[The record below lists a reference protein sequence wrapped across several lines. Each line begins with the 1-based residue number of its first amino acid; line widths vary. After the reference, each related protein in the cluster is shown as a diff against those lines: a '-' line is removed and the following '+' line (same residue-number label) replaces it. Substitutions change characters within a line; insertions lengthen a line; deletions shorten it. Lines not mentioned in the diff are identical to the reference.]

1 MNPAP
6 TKRFVPGSLAWP
18 DTKSRW
24 ILAAAWIGFVGV
36 AAFCAVAFAPGRR
49 LTAFGDISLC
59 LVAAFASVALLSNCG
74 APPRRSQAFWLLFG
88 LGLGTWLLGQIIWTY
103 FEVVLHQD
111 VPNPFI
117 GDVILF
123 LHAVPMIGALGLR
136 PHDRRED
143 LRMHLGYVDFALLL
157 TWWVYLYL
165 FVVIPWQYISPNVDL
180 YGRAFDTLEG
190 IENLLLAA
198 GLAALYLRARA
209 EWKTVYAH
217 LFCAAF
223 LMAIG
228 AYISNLAIDANLYY
242 AGGPFDLPLMAALTW
257 FGTAGVIARQ
267 IRPQSELDAT
277 HLRVP
282 SPWPARLAMA
292 AVFSIPLMALW
303 AIQLSSAPRQ
313 IQEFRVALTQ
323 ITVLV
328 VGLLIVVRQRLVDR
342 ERMRLLCASDNALEN
357 LKRLQAQMI
366 QSEKLVS
373 LGQLAAG
380 AAHEINNPLTGILG
394 YSELLA
400 EEPGLTD
407 KQRALADKVAAL
419 ARRIKALV
427 TNLLSFARRVPA
439 ERTLLDIGQVI
450 SSSLNLNN
458 LDVRG
463 KNIRIEFDPATS
475 LPQVRGDGNQI
486 MQVFFNLVDNAV
498 DALEEVGGGVLSI
511 RATHEGPNVVI
522 EVSDTGPGIKSPD
535 HVFNPFFTTKPVGKG
550 TGLGLSICYGI
561 VQEHFGA
568 IECFNRPT
576 GGATFRVTFPVATGL
591 APSNELAE
599 MHHGSA

>member
-36 AAFCAVAFAPGRR
+36 ATFCAVAFAPGRR

-59 LVAAFASVALLSNCG
+59 LVAAFASIALLSNCG

-88 LGLGTWLLGQIIWTY
+88 IGLGTWLLGQIIWTY

-123 LHAVPMIGALGLR
+123 L
-136 PHDRRED
+136 
-143 LRMHLGYVDFALLL
+143 YVDFALLL
-157 TWWVYLYL
+157 IWWVFLYL

-190 IENLLLAA
+190 VENLLLAA

-277 HLRVP
+277 HLRAP

-303 AIQLSSAPRQ
+303 TINLSSAPRQ
-313 IQEFRVALTQ
+313 VKEFRVALTQ

-342 ERMRLLCASDNALEN
+342 ERMRLLRASDNALEN

-439 ERTLLDIGQVI
+439 ERTLLDVGQVI
-450 SSSLNLNN
+450 NCSLNLNN

-463 KNIRIEFDPATS
+463 KNIRIEFDSATS

-511 RATHEGPNVVI
+511 RATHEGSNVVI
-522 EVSDTGPGIKSPD
+522 EVSDTGPGIQSPN
-535 HVFNPFFTTKPVGKG
+535 HVFDPFFTTKPVGKG

-561 VQEHFGA
+561 VQEHLGS

-576 GGATFRVTFPVATGL
+576 GGATFRVTFPVA
-591 APSNELAE
+591 APVVPSNELAE
-599 MHHGSA
+599 MHHGSD

>member
-6 TKRFVPGSLAWP
+6 TKRFVPGILAWP

-36 AAFCAVAFAPGRR
+36 ATFCAVAFASSPW
-49 LTAFGDISLC
+49 LTAFGDLSLC
-59 LVAAFASVALLSNCG
+59 LVAAFATVALLSNVS
-74 APPRRSQAFWLLFG
+74 APPRRSQAFWFLFG
-88 LGLGTWLLGQIIWTY
+88 LGIGTWLLGQIIWTY
-103 FEVVLHQD
+103 FEVVLRQD

-123 LHAVPMIGALGLR
+123 LHSVPMIGALALR

-143 LRMHLGYVDFALLL
+143 LRMHLGYVDFTLLL
-157 TWWVYLYL
+157 IWWVYLYL
-165 FVVIPWQYISPNVDL
+165 FVVIPWQYVSPNVYL
-180 YGRAFDTLEG
+180 YGKAFDTLEG
-190 IENLLLAA
+190 AENLLLAA
-198 GLAALYLRARA
+198 GLGALYLRARA
-209 EWKTVYAH
+209 EWKTIYAH

-223 LMAIG
+223 LMTIG
-228 AYISNLAIDANLYY
+228 AYISNIAIDANLYY
-242 AGGPFDLPLMAALTW
+242 AGGPFDLPLIAALTW
-257 FGTAGVIARQ
+257 FGTAGVIAHQ
-267 IRPQSELDAT
+267 IRPQSELDSSRR
-277 HLRVP
+277 HGP
-282 SPWPARLAMA
+282 SAWPARLAMA

-303 AIQLSSAPRQ
+303 TAMLSTAPPSVR
-313 IQEFRVALTQ
+313 EFRLALTQ

-342 ERMRLLCASDNALEN
+342 ERMRLLRASEDALEN

-400 EEPGLTD
+400 DEPGLTD

-439 ERTLLDIGQVI
+439 EKTLIDVGVVIG
-450 SSSLNLNN
+450 SALNLNH

-463 KNIRIEFDPATS
+463 KNIRIEYDPATS
-475 LPQVRGDGNQI
+475 LPHVRGDANQL

-511 RATHEGPNVVI
+511 HAAAEGSNVVI

-535 HVFNPFFTTKPVGKG
+535 HVFDPFFTTKPVGKG

-561 VQEHFGA
+561 VQEHLGT
-568 IECFNRPT
+568 IECFNRPG
-576 GGATFRVTFPVATGL
+576 GGATFRVTFPL
-591 APSNELAE
+591 AAPPVPSNELAE
-599 MHHGSA
+599 MHHG

>member
-1 MNPAP
+1 
-6 TKRFVPGSLAWP
+6 
-18 DTKSRW
+18 
-24 ILAAAWIGFVGV
+24 
-36 AAFCAVAFAPGRR
+36 
-49 LTAFGDISLC
+49 
-59 LVAAFASVALLSNCG
+59 
-74 APPRRSQAFWLLFG
+74 
-88 LGLGTWLLGQIIWTY
+88 
-103 FEVVLHQD
+103 
-111 VPNPFI
+111 
-117 GDVILF
+117 
-123 LHAVPMIGALGLR
+123 MIGALGLR

-157 TWWVYLYL
+157 IWWVFLYL

-190 IENLLLAA
+190 VENLLLAA

-277 HLRVP
+277 HLRAP

-303 AIQLSSAPRQ
+303 TINLSSAPRQ
-313 IQEFRVALTQ
+313 VKEFRVALTQ

-342 ERMRLLCASDNALEN
+342 ERMRLLRASDNALEN

-439 ERTLLDIGQVI
+439 ERTLLDVGQVI
-450 SSSLNLNN
+450 NCSLNLNN

-463 KNIRIEFDPATS
+463 KNIRIEFDSATS

-511 RATHEGPNVVI
+511 RATHEGSNVVI
-522 EVSDTGPGIKSPD
+522 EVSDTGPGIQSPN
-535 HVFNPFFTTKPVGKG
+535 HVFDPFFTTKPVGKG